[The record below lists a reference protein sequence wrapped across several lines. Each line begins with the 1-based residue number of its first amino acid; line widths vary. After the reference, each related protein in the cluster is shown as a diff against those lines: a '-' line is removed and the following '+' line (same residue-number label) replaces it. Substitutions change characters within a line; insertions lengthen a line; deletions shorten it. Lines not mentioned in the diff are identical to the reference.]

1 MANANKDRDPCSFE
15 KFVITALALVVTT
28 ITLTIGSCGLHT
40 DYRIAKAIEQGNDPI
55 LARFAFSDDG
65 CDERLLY
72 IANKEK

>member
-1 MANANKDRDPCSFE
+1 MKDKDPWSME
-15 KFVITALALVVTT
+15 KFITTAIALVVTT
-28 ITLTIGSCGLHT
+28 LILTIGSCGMHT

>member
-1 MANANKDRDPCSFE
+1 MKDEDSWRYE
-15 KFVITALALVVTT
+15 KLVVKALAVVASI

-55 LARFAFSDDG
+55 LARLAFSDDG

>member
-1 MANANKDRDPCSFE
+1 MKNKDLWSLE
-15 KFVITALALVVTT
+15 KYIALVIALVFIT
-28 ITLTIGSCGLHT
+28 IILTIGSCGLHT

-55 LARFAFSDDG
+55 LARLAFSDDG

>member
-1 MANANKDRDPCSFE
+1 MKDEDRDPYSLE
-15 KFVITALALVVTT
+15 KFITWAIATVVAT
-28 ITLTIGSCGLHT
+28 IVLTIGGCCIHT

>member
-1 MANANKDRDPCSFE
+1 MKDNDPWSIE
-15 KFVITALALVVTT
+15 KYVTAAIAFVVTAF
-28 ITLTIGSCGLHT
+28 IFTIGSCGLHT

-55 LARFAFSDDG
+55 LSRLAFSDDG